1 MKKLLFILVLISI
14 SFGQYLHNSTVHIR
28 GYQKADAV
36 PYADSTATGR
46 VAEFTAGETLNFGD
60 VVYLKS
66 DGEMYLIDADAEAT
80 LPGVYMALD
89 GITDGDDGLFLVNGW
104 VRNDAWNFT
113 VGIML
118 YASLV
123 GTTGNTITETRPTVA
138 GDYVQLL
145 GFALSADVMNFQ
157 PNIMLIKLN

>member
-1 MKKLLFILVLISI
+1 MKKLLFILLLISI
-14 SFGQYLHNSTVHIR
+14 SFGQLLHNANVWIR
-28 GYQKADAV
+28 GYQQADAV

-46 VAEFTAGETLNFGD
+46 VATFTAGETLNFGD

-80 LPGVYMALD
+80 LPGVYMALATM
-89 GITDGDDGLFLVNGW
+89 TDGNDGLFLVNGW
-104 VRNDAWNFT
+104 VRNDAWDWT
-113 VGIML
+113 IGIML
-118 YASLV
+118 YSSLIGV
-123 GTTGNTITETRPTVA
+123 TDSTVTETRPTLT

-145 GFALSADVMNFQ
+145 GFALSADVINFM